1 METEYYARSIMFK
14 IKHLVCLYIWI
25 KTVFN
30 FFHSFK
36 VIYYFNQN
44 DIRTEYE
51 KREKCIVKTNS
62 LFFNDIKWIV
72 WYEEIVKI
80 FIFFI

>member
-51 KREKCIVKTNS
+51 KRENI
-62 LFFNDIKWIV
+62 L
-72 WYEEIVKI
+72 
-80 FIFFI
+80 